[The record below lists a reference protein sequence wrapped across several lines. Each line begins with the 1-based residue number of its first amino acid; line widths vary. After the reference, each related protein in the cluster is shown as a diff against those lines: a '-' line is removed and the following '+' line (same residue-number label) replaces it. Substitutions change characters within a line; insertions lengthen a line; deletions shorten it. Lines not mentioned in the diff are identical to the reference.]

1 MGHKC
6 KMIFPG
12 YLGHTPLYVTSS
24 VHLSICLPVHRTPYL
39 RNHTSSNH
47 DFWYAGVKL
56 WYLQAFF
63 HFFEILIFGL
73 GGGGGGGVGKR
84 EPKMKNNNYIR
95 HTPYLR
101 NSIGYDHEFCYTCV
115 K

>member
-24 VHLSICLPVHRTPYL
+24 VRLSICLPIHRTPYL

-73 GGGGGGGVGKR
+73 GGGGCV
-84 EPKMKNNNYIR
+84 
-95 HTPYLR
+95 
-101 NSIGYDHEFCYTCV
+101 CV
-115 K
+115 KGQKVAQNEK